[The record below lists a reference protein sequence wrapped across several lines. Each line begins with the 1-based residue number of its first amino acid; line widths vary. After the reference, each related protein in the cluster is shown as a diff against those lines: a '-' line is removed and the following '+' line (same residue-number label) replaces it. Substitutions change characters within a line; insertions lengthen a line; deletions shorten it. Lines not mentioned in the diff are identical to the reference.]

1 MPAIVADVRHSLP
14 IMERTTPGN
23 LDMLGQDSM
32 QIVQIGVPESTSDIS
47 EPSIIDPGDGG
58 SESRP
63 RKPSLDGD
71 SSIPVRKPFGRKG
84 KERNIDADNERPPE
98 PLRTW
103 DMLSEI
109 EPNVILRSRPRTKSA
124 PRLSPR
130 PSEPEPGIRRRPRA
144 HSAPQLLPRPSE
156 PEPGIRGRPPLS
168 PGPSKP
174 GIRRLLEG
182 LPRGPPELRIRDS
195 IELIKERNRS
205 SLLPPPPSASTAQ
218 QYTAYYDPNVDP
230 REPDVERRSPR
241 SKHRIG
247 KLWDFSRAI
256 ARK

>member
-1 MPAIVADVRHSLP
+1 
-14 IMERTTPGN
+14 
-23 LDMLGQDSM
+23 MLGQDS
-32 QIVQIGVPESTSDIS
+32 VPIGVPEGTGDIS

-71 SSIPVRKPFGRKG
+71 SYIPVRKQFGRKG
-84 KERNIDADNERPPE
+84 KERNIDPDNERPSE
-98 PLRTW
+98 PLQTW

-109 EPNVILRSRPRTKSA
+109 EHNVILRSRPRTKSA

-130 PSEPEPGIRRRPRA
+130 PSEPEPGIRRRSRA

-156 PEPGIRGRPPLS
+156 PELGIRRRSRSIPLLL
-168 PGPSKP
+168 PGASKP
-174 GIRRLLEG
+174 GICFLEE
-182 LPRGPPELRIRDS
+182 RGIRDS